1 MQNKPQMVEAV
12 MFFADGG
19 IRKAMFFAEF
29 EALLDGVVGLSEFAD
44 QQVNAAY
51 LLINPRLMVRS
62 AVFFIID
69 FDEQGKADTG
79 WNMPLR
85 HMADCAG
92 RGPDMGAGPIRLACR
107 SQCPVSW
114 HQMHMWD
121 PNLAPGNNDLV
132 ILREAVKDNRLGILV
147 EDDRPAVELDRLQ
160 MAREEKWHAPPDP
173 AIEQARKDTE
183 KDEHEHR
190 LKTAQLIKQL
200 RLRIISLTRHNNDE
214 VAKLKLDAEQQASKL
229 NASIQS
235 LQQSLQQKEQHN
247 LNLKADLSAQ
257 AANLSNVREEMSKQL
272 KSAEQH
278 GKSAVELMRSQLES
292 EMQAQ
297 LAASVADYKEQVA
310 SLTRHNN
317 AEMAKLKLDAEQQVS
332 QLTATIEALQQS
344 LQQKEQHNL
353 SLKAELS
360 AQAANL
366 SNVREEITKQL
377 KSSEQHGESA
387 MEQMRSQ
394 LESEMQ
400 AQLAA
405 FVADYKEQASSLTQQ
420 NNDEAAK
427 LKLDAEQQASKLN
440 ASIEALQ
447 QSLQQKEQHNLNLK
461 AELSSQ
467 AANLSNV
474 REAMSKQLKSSEQHG
489 ESAMERMR
497 SQLEIEMQAQVAAS
511 VADYKEQVAIR
522 DVELAYRNEV
532 DGQLQQELNRLKEER
547 EQLAVQ
553 GGDQILQR
561 LSTLGVVFVVYHPG
575 AGHLTIPLQEV
586 ARYQDNPMGYVAAKC
601 FVSEE
606 TYCSWLAHYQ
616 QPTCEASMSNGERCA
631 MPIDRIDTPSRFTAG
646 DSNCCGRHRSSKR
659 RR

>member
-200 RLRIISLTRHNNDE
+200 RLRIISLTQHNNDE
-214 VAKLKLDAEQQASKL
+214 VAKLKLDAEQQASQL
-229 NASIQS
+229 NASITA
-235 LQQSLQQKEQHN
+235 LQQALQQKEQHN
-247 LNLKADLSAQ
+247 LNLKAD
-257 AANLSNVREEMSKQL
+257 
-272 KSAEQH
+272 
-278 GKSAVELMRSQLES
+278 
-292 EMQAQ
+292 
-297 LAASVADYKEQVA
+297 
-310 SLTRHNN
+310 
-317 AEMAKLKLDAEQQVS
+317 
-332 QLTATIEALQQS
+332 
-344 LQQKEQHNL
+344 
-353 SLKAELS
+353 LS

-387 MEQMRSQ
+387 IEQMRSQ

-497 SQLEIEMQAQVAAS
+497 SQLEIEMQAQLAAS